1 MLALERV
8 LSRPMLD
15 GMVSTMET
23 KTLGR
28 PNTVEVNGI
37 AVELLKRGSGPTLL
51 FLHPHIGLA
60 GADGFLDL
68 LARKFT
74 VYAPSH
80 PGFGR
85 SALPRH
91 FTTVDDLA
99 YFYLD
104 LIEEFDLDQIVLVG
118 ASFGGWLA
126 AEIAIKASPRLKRLV
141 LIDPL
146 GVRLSERDAP
156 DIVDLFATKQ
166 SELDRLAYRDLA
178 HARLDHAAMS
188 EEDAFVHFRNRESA
202 ALFGW
207 SPYMNDPKLKGR
219 LHRIK
224 VPTLVLWGDDDGIV
238 KPRYGGAYASL
249 IPGARFL
256 TVTQAAHFPYIEQP
270 QDCADLI
277 IAFGA

>member
-1 MLALERV
+1 MGTRLVATQAEWHGLTMETET
-8 LSRPMLD
+8 LSRP
-15 GMVSTMET
+15 S
-23 KTLGR
+23 
-28 PNTVEVNGI
+28 TVEINGI
-37 AVELLKRGSGPTLL
+37 AVELLQRGSGPTLL

-60 GADGFLDL
+60 GADRFLHA
-68 LARKFT
+68 LARKFA

-85 SALPRH
+85 SALPRD

-104 LIEEFDLDQIVLVG
+104 LIEELDLDHILLVG

-146 GVRLSERDAP
+146 GIRLSERDTP

-166 SELDRLAYRDLA
+166 SELDRLTYRDPA
-178 HARLDHAAMS
+178 HARLDHTAMS
-188 EEDAFVHFRNRESA
+188 EEDAFIHFRNRESA

-207 SPYMNDPKLKGR
+207 SPYMNNPKLKGR

-224 VPTLVLWGDDDGIV
+224 VPTLVLWGDGDGIV
-238 KPRYGGAYASL
+238 KPQYGSAYAGL
-249 IPGARFL
+249 IPGARFV
-256 TVTQAAHFPYIEQP
+256 TVAHAAHFPHFEQP

>member
-1 MLALERV
+1 METET
-8 LSRPMLD
+8 LSRP
-15 GMVSTMET
+15 
-23 KTLGR
+23 
-28 PNTVEVNGI
+28 NTAEINGI
-37 AVELLKRGSGPTLL
+37 AVEFTKRGSGPTLL

-60 GADGFLDL
+60 GADGFLHA
-68 LARKFT
+68 LAQKFT

-104 LIEEFDLDQIVLVG
+104 LIDELDLDRILLVG

-126 AEIAIKASPRLKRLV
+126 AEIAVKASPRLERLA

-146 GVRLSERDAP
+146 GLRLSERDTP

-166 SELDRLAYRDLA
+166 SELERLAYRDPA
-178 HARLDHAAMS
+178 HARLDHTAMS
-188 EEDAFVHFRNRESA
+188 EEDAFIHFRNRESA

-207 SPYMNDPKLKGR
+207 SPYMNNPKLKGR
-219 LHRIK
+219 LHRVK

-238 KPRYGGAYASL
+238 KPQYGRAYAGL
-249 IPGARFL
+249 IPGARFV
-256 TVTQAAHFPYIEQP
+256 TVAHAAHFPYIEQP
-270 QDCADLI
+270 QHCAQLI
-277 IAFGA
+277 TAFGA

>member
-1 MLALERV
+1 METET
-8 LSRPMLD
+8 LSRP
-15 GMVSTMET
+15 TA
-23 KTLGR
+23 
-28 PNTVEVNGI
+28 VEINGI
-37 AVELLKRGSGPTLL
+37 AVELLQRGSGPTLL

-60 GADGFLDL
+60 GTDRFLDA

-104 LIEEFDLDQIVLVG
+104 LIEELDLDHILLVG
-118 ASFGGWLA
+118 ASLGGWLA

-146 GVRLSERDAP
+146 GIRLSERDTP

-166 SELDRLAYRDLA
+166 SELDRLIYRDPA
-178 HARLDHAAMS
+178 HARIDHTAMS
-188 EEDAFVHFRNRESA
+188 EQDALIHFRNREST

-207 SPYMNDPKLKGR
+207 SPYMNNPKLKGR

-238 KPRYGGAYASL
+238 KPHYGSAYASL
-249 IPGARFL
+249 IPGARFV
-256 TVTQAAHFPYIEQP
+256 TVVHAAHFPHIEQP
-270 QDCADLI
+270 RDCADLI